1 MQMNLV
7 YKSIS
12 LEKIKIK
19 RSKYLGLN
27 VNKVEKKLKKKMISP
42 KTAINN
48 LVKKIKY
55 ENYRY

>member
-1 MQMNLV
+1 MLEQINLYQKDFAITCKKMQMNLV

-27 VNKVEKKLKKKMISP
+27 VNKVEK
-42 KTAINN
+42 N
-48 LVKKIKY
+48 
-55 ENYRY
+55 